1 MIYATAVDYISAIF
15 NTLKKITAS
24 EFNAKIFKLDFK
36 NFDLLI
42 ETIVFTSLREE
53 IISFS
58 DVVLL
63 DLVGC
68 KIKLNLIEIN

>member
-1 MIYATAVDYISAIF
+1 MIYATAVDYISYIF
-15 NTLKKITAS
+15 NTLTKITAS
-24 EFNAKIFKLDFK
+24 EFNAKIFKLLEEKF
-36 NFDLLI
+36 NLLI
-42 ETIVFTSLREE
+42 ETIVFTSLSEE
-53 IISFS
+53 TIPFS